1 LVAALA
7 AQTGWT
13 AWLTA
18 AGAGLDFSNLCF
30 KLTIETEVLVMQRQS
45 TDSSLL
51 ETRQRLLE
59 AAGEVFAERGFRAAT
74 VREICGRAK
83 ANIAAINYYFRDKE
97 HLYIAVLQYAFSCG
111 LQKYP
116 PLLNLDSNASAA
128 QRLRAYIRSFMLR
141 CLGEG
146 SPAWLGKLMER
157 EMAEPT
163 QALDIL
169 IHEAFRPL
177 FALLLSIVR
186 ELVGPG
192 AQPTQVQLCA
202 DSIIAQCLHYQ
213 HARPVLVRFNPE
225 LRFDAADIERWA
237 NHITDFSLAALR
249 HFAWH
254 ETGDERCT
262 SSP

>member
-1 LVAALA
+1 MPSY
-7 AQTGWT
+7 TT
-13 AWLTA
+13 ELT
-18 AGAGLDFSNLCF
+18 LP
-30 KLTIETEVLVMQRQS
+30 
-45 TDSSLL
+45 

-74 VREICGRAK
+74 VRDICQRAK
-83 ANIAAINYYFRDKE
+83 ANIAAVNYHFGDKE
-97 HLYIAVLQYAFSCG
+97 HLYIAVLKYAFSCG

-116 PLLNLDSNASAA
+116 PLLGLDSQSPPE
-128 QRLRAYIRSFMLR
+128 QQLRAYIRSFMLR

-169 IHEAFRPL
+169 VHEAFRPL
-177 FALLLSIVR
+177 FGLLMSIVR
-186 ELVGPG
+186 QLLGPR
-192 AQPTQVQLCA
+192 AQPADVQLCA

-213 HARPVLVRFNPE
+213 HARPVLRRVAPE
-225 LRFDAADIERWA
+225 LRFDSADIERWT
-237 NHITDFSLAALR
+237 NHIAEFSLAALR
-249 HFAWH
+249 QLAGH
-254 ETGDERCT
+254 ETGDEPCT